1 MEANMAHALGVRR
14 SKVFGEGRCVP
25 LDRNSKAR
33 ILVLARALSRRTE
46 PGKAYGEVTAKFL
59 AVLHALLYGFHNAHT
74 GRCFPS
80 YGTIADKAGCSRTT
94 VYEAIRALERVGLL
108 RWVNRL
114 LRVRERCEDLF
125 GKDGWRWRVVRT
137 SNQYELVDPQPQKAS
152 EFNSKTGTNTQIL
165 NLLSRSPEQ
174 PKKTVDEGLSRA
186 LERLGGA
193 VRGAA

>member
-1 MEANMAHALGVRR
+1 MAHALGVRR

-33 ILVLARALSRRTE
+33 IFVLARALSRRTE

-80 YGTIADKAGCSRTT
+80 YETIADKAGCSRTT

-137 SNQYELVDPQPQKAS
+137 SNQYELVDPQPQRAS
-152 EFNSKTGTNTQIL
+152 EFNSKTGTTVQDF
-165 NLLSRSPEQ
+165 NLFCLSKPRE
-174 PKKTVDEGLSRA
+174 TEVIDEGLAAA
-186 LERLGGA
+186 LARLK
-193 VRGAA
+193 AAISEG

>member
-1 MEANMAHALGVRR
+1 MAHALGVRR

>member
-1 MEANMAHALGVRR
+1 MAHALGVRR

-80 YGTIADKAGCSRTT
+80 YETIADKAGCSRTT

>member
-1 MEANMAHALGVRR
+1 MAAALGVRR

-25 LDRNSKAR
+25 LDRNAKAR
-33 ILVLARALSRRTE
+33 ILTLARALSRRTE

-80 YGTIADKAGCSRTT
+80 YETIADKAGCSRTT

>member
-1 MEANMAHALGVRR
+1 MAHALGVRR
-14 SKVFGEGRCVP
+14 SRVFGEGRCVP

-80 YGTIADKAGCSRTT
+80 YETIADKAGCSRTT